1 MDAKAILDSLL
12 EKSQQATQ
20 AGLQMAEDKNIIP
33 PAGDERTAML
43 KGAGTGALAAGA
55 IALLFGSKGGRKFVG
70 KAAKLGGTVAIGG
83 LAYKA
88 YTDWQAKQNQQNTP
102 AQLDSKSAQGGSL
115 DLKQFEVGTP
125 INELSDNAASKRSE
139 SLIQAMIT
147 AARADGH
154 VDDEE
159 MNLITQQINNFG
171 LEQDVTRFLLSE
183 MNKPV
188 DAERIAALADT
199 PETAAELYISSAM
212 VVDMD
217 SPSERGYLDKLA
229 AALKLDLELVK
240 ELEAPLRA

>member
-1 MDAKAILDSLL
+1 MDAKAILDGLL
-12 EKSQQATQ
+12 EKSQRATQ
-20 AGLQMAEDKNIIP
+20 TGMQMAEDKNIIP

-43 KGAGTGALAAGA
+43 KGAGAGALAAGA
-55 IALLFGSKGGRKFVG
+55 VALLFGSKGTRKFVG

-88 YTDWQAKQNQQNTP
+88 YTDWQAQQNQQQAP
-102 AQLDSKSAQGGSL
+102 AQLDSNASQGSSL
-115 DLKQFEVGTP
+115 NLNQFEVGTP
-125 INELSDNAASKRSE
+125 INELADKAASKRSE
-139 SLIQAMIT
+139 ALIQAMIT

-183 MNKPV
+183 MSKPV
-188 DAERIAALADT
+188 DVDRIAALADT
-199 PETAAELYISSAM
+199 PETAAELYIASAM

-217 SPSERGYLDKLA
+217 SPNERGYLDKLA
-229 AALKLDLELVK
+229 AALKLDPQLVK